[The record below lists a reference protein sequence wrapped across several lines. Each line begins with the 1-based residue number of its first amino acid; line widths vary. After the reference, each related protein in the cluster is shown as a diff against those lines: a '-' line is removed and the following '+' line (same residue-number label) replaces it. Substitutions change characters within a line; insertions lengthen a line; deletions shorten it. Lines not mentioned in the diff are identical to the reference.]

1 MAALCYAGT
10 NVFLR
15 ATAAE
20 TDPTIAAILRLVP
33 VTLLAWGLLLWTR
46 RSGDLNPR
54 GSRFVGRKALLILI
68 LSGTSSY
75 FVGNN
80 AYQLALRFGGIN
92 VTVPVVQSA
101 SLGGG
106 ILLGALFLAEH
117 FKRRVVWGALTVALG
132 LLIITLA
139 PGGETLPEWYLA
151 IPLAAIAG
159 LGYATANL
167 LMRSAFRRGA
177 TQIPAL
183 AVNATG
189 GMAILLVAV
198 WLRYGISFLA
208 GTSPETIATLLTA
221 GVFNAGALYSLSRAL
236 TTTTSARVNSINTG
250 SIALSTLLAAIIFGE
265 ALTLPLAIGIVLI
278 IGGIIF
284 VQRYLAPARPV
295 NQHASTTS
303 G

>member
-15 ATAAE
+15 ASAAE
-20 TDPTIAAILRLVP
+20 ADPTIAAIMRLVP
-33 VTLLAWGLLLWTR
+33 VTLLAWGLLLWTH

-54 GSRFVGRKALLILI
+54 GSRFVGWKVLLILI
-68 LSGTSSY
+68 LSGTASS

-106 ILLGALFLAEH
+106 ILLGAIFLAEH
-117 FKRRVVWGALTVALG
+117 FKRRVVWGALAVAFG

-139 PGGETLPEWYLA
+139 RGGETLPEWYLA

-167 LMRSAFRRGA
+167 FMRSSFRRGA

-189 GMAILLVAV
+189 GMTILLVTAV
-198 WLRYGISFLA
+198 LRFGINFLA
-208 GTSPETIATLLTA
+208 DTSPETIVTLLAA

-236 TTTTSARVNSINTG
+236 TTTTSARVNSINTS
-250 SIALSTLLAAIIFGE
+250 SIALSTLLAAILFSE
-265 ALTLPLAIGIVLI
+265 PLTLPLAIGIVLI

-284 VQRYLAPARPV
+284 VQRYLAPARSV
-295 NQHASTTS
+295 NQHVPTS
-303 G
+303 SG